1 METISIDLD
10 QTWIRPSNS
19 TKKKKKG
26 KKLSVKIIRFDQVD
40 EKCSIVVLSL
50 YRARMNKK
58 KKKENN
64 AASSTRWREKISNPL
79 DFVHE
84 KHDDCTATASITN
97 CNCLESFFRRRTREN
112 EILHAPSR
120 MLSYIYVY
128 VCMRVCV
135 LEDDTSKNIASGESR
150 THGARM
156 RVRVPQFLSVRTES
170 KSFERSLSGKKK
182 KNWLYPL
189 TTSKLDI
196 LRQRLA
202 KKKNP

>member
-1 METISIDLD
+1 M
-10 QTWIRPSNS
+10 TWIKLGFDRVIRQ
-19 TKKKKKG
+19 KKKKKG

-84 KHDDCTATASITN
+84 KHDDDCTATASITN
-97 CNCLESFFRRRTREN
+97 CNCLESFFRRRAREN

-182 KNWLYPL
+182 KIGSTLSPQANWIYYV
-189 TTSKLDI
+189 SV
-196 LRQRLA
+196 
-202 KKKNP
+202 

>member
-1 METISIDLD
+1 MKSVRSSFYRYIELE
-10 QTWIRPSNS
+10 WI
-19 TKKKKKG
+19 
-26 KKLSVKIIRFDQVD
+26 
-40 EKCSIVVLSL
+40 
-50 YRARMNKK
+50 KK

-97 CNCLESFFRRRTREN
+97 CNCLESFFRRRAREN

-170 KSFERSLSGKKK
+170 KSFERSLSEKKK
-182 KNWLYPL
+182 KKLALPSHHKQIGY
-189 TTSKLDI
+189 TTSAFSEKKI
-196 LRQRLA
+196 LSVSVKW
-202 KKKNP
+202 KKKERERE